1 MDTKD
6 FVINGHIEIWEDNI
20 AYISI
25 IQDKDEES
33 ITINIPYSGNKYYP
47 LHPNMNLIFTITG
60 ESCIFKYSGTVTESK
75 QEGSIQLFKIRD
87 ICFIKKIQRRNYYR
101 HAISL
106 PIEYCI
112 IPEHIHS
119 LNVQQL
125 VACLEKNMIRSVTRD
140 ISGGGLSIILKKPC
154 SINDELIVSFKAGES
169 QIHAKCLV
177 VRLVKDKE
185 TSVEFAGLKF
195 IDINERTRDKIIQ
208 FIFRKMVANNRLFK

>member
-1 MDTKD
+1 MDTRD
-6 FVINGHIEIWEDNI
+6 FVINGHIEIWEDNTS
-20 AYISI
+20 YVSI
-25 IQDKDEES
+25 IQDKDENS
-33 ITINIPYSGNKYYP
+33 ITINIPYSGNRYYP
-47 LHPNMNLIFTITG
+47 LHLNMNIFFLKINP
-60 ESCIFKYSGTVTESK
+60 SCIFKYSGKITESK
-75 QEGSIQLFKIRD
+75 LEGTIQLFKISD
-87 ICFIKKIQRRNYYR
+87 ICFIEKIQRRNFYR
-101 HAISL
+101 HAIAI
-106 PIEYCI
+106 PVNYCI
-112 IPEHIHS
+112 IPEHMHS

-125 VACLEKNMIRSVTRD
+125 IACLEKDMMHSVTRD
-140 ISGGGLSIILKKPC
+140 ISGGGLSIVLKKPC